1 MPDSHRQTMASLSR
15 RDFLR
20 GAAAL
25 GAGALAAPAAAA
37 IGDGPRVERVTF
49 AVPGL
54 DPRHDGLRLA
64 QLSDIHVGDRTPAER
79 IAAAVALANALEPDL
94 VVLTGDFL
102 SRERSGVPL
111 VREQLDGL
119 SAPTVAVLGN
129 HDHRLDAAGTSAAL
143 AGCGYDVL
151 RNQHT
156 QLRLRGARF
165 SVVGVDDL
173 NTGHADP
180 VRSLAGVPR
189 GSRLV
194 LAHGPRT
201 ADLLRRAGEPLLVLS
216 GHTHG
221 GQINVPGLTSFLLRS
236 LVREPYDR
244 GLFHL
249 GPVQLYVNR
258 GIGCSGVGLR
268 INSDPEVTLATLR
281 LAEVA

>member
-1 MPDSHRQTMASLSR
+1 MASVSR

-25 GAGALAAPAAAA
+25 GATALAAPAARASV
-37 IGDGPRVERVTF
+37 GDGPRVERVSF
-49 AVPGL
+49 ALPGL

-64 QLSDIHVGDRTPAER
+64 QLSDIHVGDRTPPRR
-79 IAAAVALANALEPDL
+79 IAAAVALANAFEPDL

-102 SRERSGVPL
+102 SRERHGVGL
-111 VREQLDGL
+111 LREQLAGL
-119 SAPTVAVLGN
+119 SAPTLAVLGN
-129 HDHRLDAAGTSAAL
+129 HDHWVDARGAAAAL
-143 AGCGYDVL
+143 AASGYDVL

-156 QLRLRGARF
+156 QLRLRGARL

-173 NTGHADP
+173 LTGHADP
-180 VRSLAGVPR
+180 VRALAGVPR

-221 GQINVPGLTSFLLRS
+221 GQIHLPGLTPFLLRS
-236 LVREPYDR
+236 LIREPYER
-244 GLFHL
+244 GLFRL

-281 LAEVA
+281 VAEIA

>member
-1 MPDSHRQTMASLSR
+1 MADLTR

-25 GAGALAAPAAAA
+25 GAAALAAPALASG
-37 IGDGPRVERVTF
+37 GDGPRVERVSF

-54 DPRHDGLRLA
+54 DPRHDGLRVA

-79 IAAAVALANALEPDL
+79 IAAAIAIANAFEPDL
-94 VVLTGDFL
+94 VALTGDFL

-111 VREQLDGL
+111 VREQLAGL
-119 SAPTVAVLGN
+119 AAPTVAVLGN
-129 HDHRLDAAGTSAAL
+129 HDHRVDAAGTSEAL
-143 AGCGYDVL
+143 AASGYDVL

-165 SVVGVDDL
+165 SVIGVDDL
-173 NTGHADP
+173 LTGHADP

-201 ADLLRRAGEPLLVLS
+201 ADQLRHAGEPLLVLS

-236 LVREPYDR
+236 LAHEPYDR
-244 GLFHL
+244 GLFRL

-258 GIGCSGVGLR
+258 GIGSSALSLR
-268 INSDPEVTLATLR
+268 VNSDPEVTLATLR
-281 LAEVA
+281 AAELA